1 MFFPQT
7 TINYDLPRN
16 FHWNFGSNFQFSASK
31 IKLPRANSPRA
42 ATFRT
47 SSLLSDEM
55 KYSCDFGAVPLFPGK
70 YPSNLPHHV
79 LLDGTRKRTR
89 IFLPSFF
96 KEVKNRAGKPR
107 QGVRGNCA
115 EIYAFHMAFKD
126 IWSLRNGRN
135 KNQSPMS
142 RSIDLALGLE
152 SNFYMNSILKPKF
165 QARNIRDFFSKKTIW
180 LMEWCKFMN
189 TWNKSWNA

>member
-1 MFFPQT
+1 MFFFPQL

-16 FHWNFGSNFQFSASK
+16 FHWSFGSNFQFFASK
-31 IKLPRANSPRA
+31 IKLPRANSPRT

-47 SSLLSDEM
+47 SSLLSNEM
-55 KYSCDFGAVPLFPGK
+55 KNSCDFGAVPLFQGNIRQISHITC
-70 YPSNLPHHV
+70 YFMELENGLGYFY
-79 LLDGTRKRTR
+79 L
-89 IFLPSFF
+89 SFF
-96 KEVKNRAGKPR
+96 KEFKNRAGKPR

-142 RSIDLALGLE
+142 RSIDLALGLG

-165 QARNIRDFFSKKTIW
+165 QARNIKDFFSKKNDMIDG
-180 LMEWCKFMN
+180 MV
-189 TWNKSWNA
+189 